1 MTYFATDKDY
11 ARVVGEPQLKYSP
24 SNKAVLNFRAV
35 INHRRKQGDQFVE
48 TGSTWLNVSVWGK
61 QGENAAAELHDKDL
75 VALSG
80 QLETRDYEKDG
91 EKRTSLDL
99 AFATVTKAMTGGA
112 SAPQT
117 PVGNAWSTTPPA
129 TNQPADVWGATE
141 PAPF

>member
-1 MTYFATDKDY
+1 MTYFSTDKDY
-11 ARVVGEPQLKYSP
+11 ARIVGDPALTYTP
-24 SNKAVLNFRAV
+24 AGKAVLNFRAV

-75 VALSG
+75 VALTG

-91 EKRTSLDL
+91 QQRTSLDL

-112 SAPQT
+112 SAPAQA
-117 PVGNAWSTTPPA
+117 PQQDAWATPPT
-129 TNQPADVWGATE
+129 TNQQPDPWQTQPA
-141 PAPF
+141 F